1 MENRTIK
8 IGTIIKG
15 FGIKGE
21 VKVRIDTDSPEKRFK
36 IGSSLSINH
45 NDTIIEVIIDGF
57 RMHQNHALLHFEGY
71 PDLTSVEGILPSEL
85 FISSSDLEEGVYSYQ
100 LIGCKV
106 IDQDNILMGTVIEY
120 LQYPAQ
126 DIIRIKT
133 SDKDKLIPFVDRFI
147 KRIDIEKKE
156 IHIERIEGL

>member
-1 MENRTIK
+1 MENRAIK

-21 VKVRIDTDSPEKRFK
+21 VKVRIETDSPEKRFK
-36 IGSSLSINH
+36 IGSSLQIHNHESII
-45 NDTIIEVIIDGF
+45 DVIIDGF
-57 RMHQNHALLHFEGY
+57 RMHQEHALLHFEGY
-71 PDLTSVEGILPSEL
+71 PDLTSVETIFPSEL
-85 FISSSDLEEGVYSYQ
+85 FVSSSELEEGVYSYQ
-100 LIGCKV
+100 LIGCTV
-106 IDQDNILMGTVIEY
+106 IDQDNIVLGTVIEY
-120 LQYPAQ
+120 MQYPAQ

-156 IHIERIEGL
+156 IHIERIAGL